1 MLIATAIIHAMSSPI
16 SFRQRKRW
24 PLIVSV
30 GLSLMSLGLLGL
42 MVGWWLYDTDIR
54 VRYRVDEFVGQV
66 RDTIAPRS
74 AVLPTAVSVATLP
87 TNVFAPLPSL
97 TLTLTALPSPTSE
110 SSPTSGP
117 TATLTP
123 VPPTVTPFPASFT
136 LAGIVHE
143 YQKFNNCGPSSLAM
157 TMSFW
162 GWDGDQ
168 LDIAPIVKPNSYD
181 RNVSP
186 RELYEFLLTQG
197 YDAYIRVNGDIA
209 TLKRF
214 VAAGYPVLMEKGYYC
229 EKGERCAGWFGHYSV
244 VTGYDDAKQVFVTQD
259 SFRGPNLRLT
269 YAYIEENWRAF
280 NNLYLVVFPAGVEQ
294 DAKVQALLGEAADV
308 DATYRAALERAQ
320 SETQSLTG
328 EPASFAWFNV
338 GTNLVYFKD
347 YAGAAQAYDR
357 ARELGLPYRMLW
369 YQFGPY
375 LSYYY
380 TARYQDVVDLATFA
394 IEGAI
399 GEPGLE
405 EAYYWRGLA
414 EEALGQP
421 DQAIDD
427 YRTALIRHPGY
438 QSAIDALTALGQTP

>member
-1 MLIATAIIHAMSSPI
+1 MSSPL
-16 SFRQRKRW
+16 STRSHKRW
-24 PLIVSV
+24 PLALSF
-30 GLSLMSLGLLGL
+30 GLALIGLGLLGL
-42 MVGWWLYDTDIR
+42 MVAWWFYDTDIR

-74 AVLPTAVSVATLP
+74 AVLPTAVSGASLP
-87 TNVFAPLPSL
+87 TSVFTPLPSL
-97 TLTLTALPSPTSE
+97 TPTFTPSPSPTSE
-110 SSPTSGP
+110 ASPTTGP
-117 TATLTP
+117 TATFTP
-123 VPPTVTPFPASFT
+123 VPPTATPLPASLT
-136 LAGIVHE
+136 LTGVVHE

-168 LDIAPIVKPNSYD
+168 LDIATVVKPNSYD

-186 RELYEFLLTQG
+186 RELYEYLLTQG
-197 YDAYIRVNGDIA
+197 YDAYIRVNGDLETI
-209 TLKRF
+209 KRF

-229 EKGERCAGWFGHYSV
+229 EKGERCSGWFGHYSV
-244 VTGYDDAKQVFVTQD
+244 VTGYDDATQVFITQD
-259 SFRGPNLRLT
+259 SFRGPNLKLT
-269 YAYIEENWRAF
+269 YDYIKENWRAF
-280 NNLYLVVFPAGVEQ
+280 NNVYLVIFPAGAEQ
-294 DAKVQALLGEAADV
+294 DAKVQALLGDVADV
-308 DATYRAALERAQ
+308 DAMYREALERAQ
-320 SETQSLTG
+320 SETQTLTG
-328 EPASFAWFNV
+328 EAASFSWFNV

-394 IEGAI
+394 IDGAI

-405 EAYYWRGLA
+405 EAYYWRALS

-421 DQAIDD
+421 DKAIDD

-438 QSAIDALTALGQTP
+438 QPAIDGLTALGQTP

>member
-1 MLIATAIIHAMSSPI
+1 MPAKS
-16 SFRQRKRW
+16 RKRW
-24 PLIVSV
+24 PLALSLGLALL
-30 GLSLMSLGLLGL
+30 GLSLLGL
-42 MVGWWLYDTDIR
+42 MVVGWLYDTDIR
-54 VRYRVDEFVGQV
+54 VRFRVDEFVGQV

-74 AVLPTAVSVATLP
+74 AVLPTAVSSSVALRTG
-87 TNVFAPLPSL
+87 VFTPLPSFTPSL
-97 TLTLTALPSPTSE
+97 TPSSSPTSE

-117 TATLTP
+117 TATLTS
-123 VPPTVTPFPASFT
+123 VPPTATPLPAQAT
-136 LAGIVHE
+136 LTGIKHE

-157 TMSFW
+157 SLSYW
-162 GWDGDQ
+162 GWSGNQ
-168 LDIAPIVKPNSYD
+168 TAIAEVVKPNSYD

-186 RELYEFLLTQG
+186 RELYEYLLTQG
-197 YDAYIRVNGDIA
+197 YDAYIRVNGDLE

-229 EKGERCAGWFGHYSV
+229 EKGERCSGWFGHYSV
-244 VTGYDDAKQVFVTQD
+244 VTGYDDAKQVFITQD
-259 SFRGPNLRLT
+259 SFRGPNLKLT
-269 YAYIEENWRAF
+269 YTYIEENWRAF
-280 NNLYLVVFPAGVEQ
+280 NNVYLVVFPAGAEQ
-294 DAKVQALLGEAADV
+294 DAKVQALLGESADV
-308 DATYRAALERAQ
+308 DAMYRAALERAQ
-320 SETQSLTG
+320 NETQRLSG
-328 EPASFAWFNV
+328 EPASFAWFNI

-380 TARYQDVVDLATFA
+380 TARYQDVIDLATFA

-405 EAYYWRGLA
+405 EAYYWRGLS

-421 DQAIDD
+421 DKAIDD
-427 YRTALIRHPGY
+427 YGTALIRHPGY
-438 QSAIDALTALGQTP
+438 QPALDALTALGQTP